1 MSEYCEICDVRTAVY
16 YKQVR
21 NYTVGLCADCY
32 QEAEQK
38 EIESIEIM
46 RGER

>member
-1 MSEYCEICDVRTAVY
+1 MSEYCERCDVRKAVY
-16 YKQVR
+16 HKQMRGYDVA
-21 NYTVGLCADCY
+21 LCYECYLEAD
-32 QEAEQK
+32 QK